1 MRCRVPEGSHLLV
14 ANRRADAI
22 SGFDVNTDTRRL
34 TYTGPSADVP
44 NPTTTAV
51 SPLDHGVITPSGRG
65 SARVRVQNKRHSYRD
80 CPARSVAT
88 STRMLRA

>member
-22 SGFDVNTDTRRL
+22 SVSDVNTDTGRL
-34 TYTGPSADVP
+34 TYTGSSADV
-44 NPTTTAV
+44 PTTTAV

>member
-22 SGFDVNTDTRRL
+22 SVFDVNTDTGRL

-51 SPLDHGVITPSGRG
+51 SPLDHAVITPSGRG
-65 SARVRVQNKRHSYRD
+65 SARVRVQN
-80 CPARSVAT
+80 
-88 STRMLRA
+88 